1 MIGDWLFR
9 ATRDGA
15 STPQHT
21 NYFSEFIEFRNRLQ
35 RVEATLQLS
44 PVTKRQIF
52 YIKIVNVLHIFIF
65 LFVGDFIWLCRCV
78 HIGFVLLSPGE
89 FYSIFMFSLFVGNK
103 RGNVVRVLCMLFNAV
118 SDVQRAP
125 AEGEEVKKK
134 SIRINRITNNVL
146 SYSACSE
153 SNRVGTSAYWVR
165 APVNATS
172 RRLQY
177 YLYYCR
183 TEYMTR
189 TNFVY
194 CFTAFGAPVRRRWTR
209 FELTNAHT
217 CNAHTSS
224 GNTLFALLFSDSCR
238 RSSGRSSYVCLFKQ
252 PWTVAN
258 SCDFSTYDI
267 SVRRTQTRK
276 TRPERMTCIPYG
288 QSIDPIFFPFL
299 VGAPLNIAWDFSHTH
314 QTAPVHVHTVECIV
328 RLCIAPAHMCV
339 VREYGIVI
347 NLSEYYFILVS
358 TMSQRKC
365 AV

>member
-1 MIGDWLFR
+1 MIDWDSHSFSVASAGTLSINFFLYYFMIGDWLFR
-9 ATRDGA
+9 TTTHRA
-15 STPQHT
+15 STPEHT
-21 NYFSEFIEFRNRLQ
+21 NYFSEFIEFRNTLQ

-44 PVTKRQIF
+44 PVTKRQTF

-89 FYSIFMFSLFVGNK
+89 FYSIFMFSLFAENK
-103 RGNVVRVLCMLFNAV
+103 RGNVVRALCMLFNAG

-125 AEGEEVKKK
+125 EEEEKAKKK
-134 SIRINRITNNVL
+134 VCINRITDNVL
-146 SYSACSE
+146 SYSKLSE

-165 APVNATS
+165 AAVNATS

-177 YLYYCR
+177 HLYYCR
-183 TEYMTR
+183 MEYMPR

-194 CFTAFGAPVRRRWTR
+194 CFTAFGTPVRRCWTR

-238 RSSGRSSYVCLFKQ
+238 RSSGRSSYVCLIKQ
-252 PWTVAN
+252 SWTVAN
-258 SCDFSTYDI
+258 SCDFSSITYDI

-276 TRPERMTCIPYG
+276 TRPERMTCIPSG
-288 QSIDPIFFPFL
+288 QSIDRIFFPFL
-299 VGAPLNIAWDFSHTH
+299 S
-314 QTAPVHVHTVECIV
+314 V
-328 RLCIAPAHMCV
+328 R
-339 VREYGIVI
+339 R
-347 NLSEYYFILVS
+347 S
-358 TMSQRKC
+358 TSLEISVTRTQQLPYTC
-365 AV
+365 TQ